1 MSKPLITK
9 KEQNAHNKKLAGID
23 KSHGYEN
30 RKLGNN
36 FNWDSYWAEKKA
48 TEDAWAAF
56 TVRKAQARPDEF
68 INALLILV
76 GERGTQYI
84 HFEAA
89 FAGSDN
95 REITAMVLKHDTAE
109 SRRILYT
116 LLRALTEIPKSWAMS
131 AYVRFLRGTGK
142 QAKAKYH
149 GAGMLSSDYGWKGQE
164 VQAIANIIAGSH
176 YATGYSTTLMSYA
189 DVDQEIR
196 DEDPDFEVVDY
207 DATHKATRA
216 ERDIEFIDAL
226 CENLEAR
233 GLAPVPRPT
242 RKVLAKKRKPRMFKS
257 GDRVRNATVRDLPL
271 PAHVRIPIMR
281 REKKDKTDTW
291 VEADIEFVVLKLYQ
305 GGYDYAR
312 VGGGTA
318 YRHPRGY
325 HLMNHKEWLHNATYL
340 GPWTGK
346 IEKQNM
352 EYKFWIRQRDK

>member
-1 MSKPLITK
+1 MAKTLFTA
-9 KEQNAHNKKLAGID
+9 KELGAQKKKLAGIEKR
-23 KSHGYEN
+23 KS
-30 RKLGNN
+30 KD
-36 FNWDSYWAEKKA
+36 NWNAYWAEKA
-48 TEDAWAAF
+48 ACDEAWTVF

-68 INALLILV
+68 INALLVLV
-76 GERGTQYI
+76 GERGAQYVP
-84 HFEAA
+84 FESA
-89 FAGSDN
+89 FALSDSK
-95 REITAMVLKHDTAE
+95 EITAMVLKHDTDE
-109 SRRILYT
+109 NRRVLYT

-131 AYVRFLRGTGK
+131 AYIRFLRGTGK
-142 QAKAKYH
+142 QKTAKHH
-149 GAGMLSSDYGWKGQE
+149 GAGMFSTDYGWKGQE

-176 YATGYSTTLMSYA
+176 YATGYSTTLMAYA

-196 DEDPDFEVVDY
+196 DEDPDFELTDY
-207 DATHKATRA
+207 DATFKATRA
-216 ERDIEFIDAL
+216 ERDIEFLNLL

-242 RKVLAKKRKPRMFKS
+242 RKVTAKKRKPRVFKS

-281 REKKDKTDTW
+281 QDKKAKDRSKW

-325 HLMNHKEWLHNATYL
+325 HLMSHKDWLHGAIYL

-346 IEKQNM
+346 IEKQAM
-352 EYKFWIRQRDK
+352 EYKFYIRQRENK